1 MAKKETSKRE
11 ETANVPVQVLEELR
25 KLREEVCLAIEA
37 ASNASYRLMDAEE
50 LCRAMQISRQT
61 LRRYEKQ
68 LLIPERRNGRGE
80 ELYRHGFTTLEGVKN
95 VVGAVGEVIDR
106 LTLPAREKRQ
116 LEVDVLEL
124 LAEHEKEIARS
135 RSAAVVEEARGN
147 WLQRSWRPL
156 VMLVFALIV
165 LVGTFTTLPILSDT
179 SRFWDL
185 LEIGLGGY
193 VVGRSGEKIV
203 QAFTGKKRF

>member
-1 MAKKETSKRE
+1 M
-11 ETANVPVQVLEELR
+11 
-25 KLREEVCLAIEA
+25 
-37 ASNASYRLMDAEE
+37 
-50 LCRAMQISRQT
+50 
-61 LRRYEKQ
+61 
-68 LLIPERRNGRGE
+68 
-80 ELYRHGFTTLEGVKN
+80 YRHGFTTLEGVKN

-116 LEVDVLEL
+116 LQVDLLGL
-124 LAEHEKEIARS
+124 LAEHEKEMARS

-193 VVGRSGEKIV
+193 IIGRGSEQLV
-203 QAFTGKKRF
+203 SSLLKRPRK

>member
-1 MAKKETSKRE
+1 M
-11 ETANVPVQVLEELR
+11 
-25 KLREEVCLAIEA
+25 
-37 ASNASYRLMDAEE
+37 
-50 LCRAMQISRQT
+50 
-61 LRRYEKQ
+61 
-68 LLIPERRNGRGE
+68 
-80 ELYRHGFTTLEGVKN
+80 YRHGFTTLEGVKN

-116 LEVDVLEL
+116 LEVDLLEL
-124 LAEHEKEIARS
+124 LAEHEKEMARS

-156 VMLVFALIV
+156 VMLVFGLIV
-165 LVGTFTTLPILSDT
+165 LGGTFTTLPILSET

-193 VVGRSGEKIV
+193 VVGRSGEKIM
-203 QAFTGKKRF
+203 QALTRKPRSF